1 MTRDST
7 IRQSLTHW
15 HSGTERKKA
24 SALSVPLCL
33 CVRFLLAWLL
43 LCACASRAGAQPE
56 LPAEDKALREKWQQ
70 VYQKIAGTIEMRRG
84 DMALALEKSPLLFY
98 TNPVRTHQQ
107 HGTIFLWTKNGRP
120 TVFGSIWS
128 AVNRNDASIRFVT
141 HEFHSLADTPDVSG
155 RQEGVTIWSSGE
167 AGIAWQSLANS
178 PAPAATRTARLVQ
191 LRQLARRLSAR
202 ITSEEA
208 TDLRLM
214 PNPLYRYPE
223 QPAAALD
230 GGLFAFCLT
239 TDPEL
244 IVLLEADTSAKSPAY
259 RVAFARFGNQAMEL
273 KDGDKQLWSCD
284 RGEMGR
290 AEGKYYLR
298 WRAEEMPAKP

>member
-1 MTRDST
+1 MTISSAAPRPRVSHTVVGCKTALIYLVFST
-7 IRQSLTHW
+7 FALAQEDASLD
-15 HSGTERKKA
+15 
-24 SALSVPLCL
+24 
-33 CVRFLLAWLL
+33 
-43 LCACASRAGAQPE
+43 
-56 LPAEDKALREKWQQ
+56 DKAVREKWQQ
-70 VYQKIAGTIEMRRG
+70 VYERIAGTFQMRRG
-84 DMALALEKSPLLFY
+84 DTVLALEKSPLLFY

-107 HGTIFLWTKNGRP
+107 HGTIFLWTHNGRP
-120 TVFGSIWS
+120 VVFGSIWS
-128 AVNRNDASIRFVT
+128 AVNRNDASVRFVT

-155 RQEGVTIWSSGE
+155 RQEGVGIWSSGE

-191 LRQLARRLSAR
+191 LRQLTRRLSAR

-223 QPAAALD
+223 QAAGALD

-284 RGEMGR
+284 RGEVGR
-290 AEGKYYLR
+290 ADGKYYLR
-298 WRAEEMPAKP
+298 WRAEEMPANP